1 MPPLLVGNMP
11 SNMVTGSLR
20 GTGTAIIGYGC
31 SVAWVVGVPIRAC
44 QDGWNFG
51 GIIGAP
57 FGLLFGSL
65 VAGLGGTGI
74 ALVSTQLLLYQLII
88 GLIRTPS
95 SCVATIRGQDW
106 DETLQEV
113 CAASNARSTKGEEH
127 SFTHS
132 LSSSPVHHHQHTHTP
147 SLIHSSATA
156 TCPRT
161 RLCWR

>member
-1 MPPLLVGNMP
+1 MGMPPLLVGNLP

-113 CAASNARSTKGEEH
+113 CACYLARFAKGDEAGF
-127 SFTHS
+127 SFTH
-132 LSSSPVHHHQHTHTP
+132 
-147 SLIHSSATA
+147 IHSLPPHDKHKHS
-156 TCPRT
+156 
-161 RLCWR
+161 